1 MVNSELRFLFNIL
14 YDALLKVL
22 NQYNMLFLLI
32 GPFPESFYLVQ
43 ISFITLELE

>member
-32 GPFPESFYLVQ
+32 GPFSLFGPNFFYYFRVRVG
-43 ISFITLELE
+43 